1 MRVLLLA
8 VSAISLLSASAAV
21 AGKKQDLTGLALQ
34 QIQARDFDAPKTIT
48 FPAVMTVLQDA
59 GYRIGSADR
68 DTGLIT
74 GTASVQSHTT
84 WMPFVGFGR
93 SKKTPVVSAFIE
105 DRGAGSRIRL
115 NFVLAKTKSM
125 MYGMGSSDEEPMTDP
140 AIYQGA
146 FEKIEKEIFVRLSLN
161 RPAPTPAP
169 AVAPAPAT
177 VQPAAD
183 ATTPH

>member
-1 MRVLLLA
+1 M
-8 VSAISLLSASAAV
+8 
-21 AGKKQDLTGLALQ
+21 
-34 QIQARDFDAPKTIT
+34 QARDFDAPKTIT

-59 GYRIGSADR
+59 GYRIGAADK

-105 DRGAGSRIRL
+105 DRGTGSRIRL
-115 NFVLAKTKSM
+115 NFVMAKTKSM

-161 RPAPTPAP
+161 KPAPAVAAAPAPSTVPTPAP
-169 AVAPAPAT
+169 ATAVPAVASAPSSENPAS
-177 VQPAAD
+177 
-183 ATTPH
+183 PH